1 LLADSTNA
9 EPAMMWNG
17 GASAGD
23 CLTEQQVY
31 ELLAKEISESSGRV
45 IVSTFASHIDR
56 IQQILKIVRN
66 LKIAEKLGY
75 LDGLGHRIVTSQ
87 TKQMIIA
94 SGSQGEP
101 LSALVRISSGIHKR
115 VRLERGAGG
124 D

>member
-1 LLADSTNA
+1 
-9 EPAMMWNG
+9 MWNG

-56 IQQILKIVRN
+56 IQQILKIAERKKRSVAIEGRSLIRN

-75 LDGLGHRIVTSQ
+75 LDGLAT
-87 TKQMIIA
+87 A
-94 SGSQGEP
+94 
-101 LSALVRISSGIHKR
+101 
-115 VRLERGAGG
+115 
-124 D
+124 